1 MKKALN
7 IICGLAILV
16 MAASCQK
23 EDPIADSVD
32 TALVGEWQ
40 LKEATAEGTAIMA
53 GIDVYLCINS
63 DCTFELYQKSGTQSV
78 RYDKYTGTC
87 KTEDGILTGVYSN
100 GKPWGGKYV
109 FKVTADELLLKTTN
123 LLEEQKYKK
132 TLIPSEIKENA
143 NLALTKAA
151 GTESTPIL

>member
-1 MKKALN
+1 MKRALN

-23 EDPIADSVD
+23 EAPIDSVD
-32 TALVGEWQ
+32 PTLVGEWH
-40 LKEATAEGTAIMA
+40 LTEATAEGTAIMA
-53 GIDVYLCINS
+53 GIDIYLCINS

-78 RYDKYTGTC
+78 RYDKFTGTC
-87 KTEDGILTGVYSN
+87 KTEDGVLTGIYSN
-100 GKPWGGKYV
+100 GKPWGGKYI

-132 TLIPSEIKENA
+132 VQIPSDVKENA

-151 GTESTPIL
+151 GAESTPIL